1 VLHLARSIHMSQLF
15 LHVAIGR
22 FSTSMIS
29 LVAGTIFSNFS
40 ILFQIILLFLLS
52 SFSKLSYF
60 ISINFNF
67 YSQPQFSL
75 RIISLVSSFLLSSF
89 ANLKSKND
97 KDWGGLGK
105 LKKFKIFTISINF
118 LFEEQIDNVSLLN

>member
-1 VLHLARSIHMSQLF
+1 
-15 LHVAIGR
+15 
-22 FSTSMIS
+22 MIS
-29 LVAGTIFSNFS
+29 LVARTIFSNFS
-40 ILFQIILLFLLS
+40 ILFQIIILFLLS

>member
-1 VLHLARSIHMSQLF
+1 VLHLTRSIHMSQLF

-29 LVAGTIFSNFS
+29 LVCKNPLLQFFYSFLDYSTFS
-40 ILFQIILLFLLS
+40 IIF
-52 SFSKLSYF
+52 FSKLSYF
-60 ISINFNF
+60 ISINFHF
-67 YSQPQFSL
+67 YSMPQISF

-89 ANLKSKND
+89 ANLKSKNE

-105 LKKFKIFTISINF
+105 LKKFKIFAIAINF